1 MNPLDPKPT
10 PFDLNWR
17 MFGIHVR
24 VHPGFWIFSAIFG
37 WGMCTNPITG
47 KIVLSSLLT
56 WIGCTFFS
64 VLIHELGHVVMGRL
78 CGQKGNIVLHSFGG
92 LAIGQYQLTSRCA
105 ADRHLSC
112 RARRRLAVI
121 CRYLA
126 AGDAVQP
133 GVSGNTDV
141 HGPRL
146 INRIDPVIDHP
157 WLGARPIYC

>member
-92 LAIGQYQLTSRCA
+92 LAIGQYQTDEPRSSRSPSFLPGPPPACCYLP
-105 ADRHLSC
+105 LSGC
-112 RARRRLAVI
+112 
-121 CRYLA
+121 
-126 AGDAVQP
+126 
-133 GVSGNTDV
+133 
-141 HGPRL
+141 
-146 INRIDPVIDHP
+146 
-157 WLGARPIYC
+157 W